1 MVLAGAA
8 TVVSSISHHTEPA
21 QEGPLTRGT
30 TEARGKTAAD
40 TTGVSGLVRAVASG
54 DPEALNA
61 LFPLVYD
68 ELSRLAHRQRQQWD
82 GDLTLNT
89 TALVHEAY
97 LKLAGQARIPTESR
111 AHFLAVA
118 AKAMRH
124 ILCNYARDRR
134 RQKRGGGL
142 PHVALEPAGD
152 LEAPDLGLSAD
163 QTDRLA
169 TLDDALRRFE
179 QVAPR
184 QSRVIECRFFGG
196 MNVEDTA
203 AALGMSP
210 RSVKRDWSFARAWL
224 RRDMQRS
231 LEAGD

>member
-1 MVLAGAA
+1 
-8 TVVSSISHHTEPA
+8 VVRPE
-21 QEGPLTRGT
+21 TRGD
-30 TEARGKTAAD
+30 R
-40 TTGVSGLVRAVASG
+40 
-54 DPEALNA
+54 EALDA

-68 ELSRLAHRQRQQWD
+68 ELSRLAHRQRQRWD

-97 LKLAGQARIPTESR
+97 LKLAAQERIPTESR

-118 AKAMRH
+118 ARAIRH

-142 PHVALEPAGD
+142 PHVALEPATD
-152 LEAPDLGLSAD
+152 LDAADLRLS
-163 QTDRLA
+163 TDRTDALTA
-169 TLDDALRRFE
+169 LDDALRRFE

-184 QSRVIECRFFGG
+184 QSRVVECRFFGG
-196 MNVEDTA
+196 MSVEDTA
-203 AALGMSP
+203 AALGVSP

-224 RRDMQRS
+224 RREMQRS
-231 LEAGD
+231 PGD

>member
-1 MVLAGAA
+1 MASGEIATPTTHISGLLHALAG
-8 TVVSSISHHTEPA
+8 
-21 QEGPLTRGT
+21 GDRG
-30 TEARGKTAAD
+30 
-40 TTGVSGLVRAVASG
+40 
-54 DPEALNA
+54 ALDA

-97 LKLAGQARIPTESR
+97 LKLAGRQRLPSESR

-134 RQKRGGGL
+134 RLKRGGGL

-152 LEAPDLGLSAD
+152 LAPADLHLSGD
-163 QTDRLA
+163 QTERLA
-169 TLDDALRRFE
+169 ALDEALSRLE

-184 QSRVIECRFFGG
+184 QSRVVECRFFGG
-196 MNVEDTA
+196 MSVEDTA
-203 AALGMSP
+203 VALGVSP

-231 LEAGD
+231 LDAGA